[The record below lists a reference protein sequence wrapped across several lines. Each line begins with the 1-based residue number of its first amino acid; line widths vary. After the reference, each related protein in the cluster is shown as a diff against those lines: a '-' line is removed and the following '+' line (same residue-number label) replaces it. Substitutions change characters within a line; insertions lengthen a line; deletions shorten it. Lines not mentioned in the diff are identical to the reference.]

1 MLGGVFAGGVFGT
14 LPGFSERPQ
23 LMDPPKCRMEVDNL
37 QGILM
42 GELEIFICVDSDGIT
57 DIYNLNIIITGLNI
71 TCLDSKYFPIFL
83 KPVDSYIWVQ
93 LH

>member
-23 LMDPPKCRMEVDNL
+23 LMDPPKYLMEFDNL

-42 GELEIFICVDSDGIT
+42 GELEIFICVDSDGTT

-71 TCLDSKYFPIFL
+71 KCLDSKCFLIFL
-83 KPVDSYIWVQ
+83 KPGVSYILDQ